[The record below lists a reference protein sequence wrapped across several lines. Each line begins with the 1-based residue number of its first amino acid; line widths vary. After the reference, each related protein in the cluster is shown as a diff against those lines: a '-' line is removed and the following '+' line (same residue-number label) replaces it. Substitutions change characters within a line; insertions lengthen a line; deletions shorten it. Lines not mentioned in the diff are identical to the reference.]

1 MNPFDAFLN
10 DTLEK
15 DFPQEAEAQIQ
26 AWQESIQD
34 NLMILGYPTAPYWKG
49 VTLVA
54 VTKHADIYAIQ
65 GAVRCGLLAMGE
77 NKAVEALAK
86 RNTLPKDVNEAI
98 EWHFI
103 GHIQRNKLNKIVGFY
118 DVIHSVHSLEL
129 AEAIAEKARALNIEQ
144 SILVQVNTSGEAS
157 KQGVDP
163 ENLLHLVEKILALS
177 PAVKVVGLMTMA
189 PNTEDFETIDSCF
202 KELKRLKETLETG
215 LGIEVPQL
223 SMGMSNDYSQ
233 ALANGATIV
242 RIGTKL
248 FA

>member
-1 MNPFDAFLN
+1 
-10 DTLEK
+10 
-15 DFPQEAEAQIQ
+15 
-26 AWQESIQD
+26 
-34 NLMILGYPTAPYWKG
+34 
-49 VTLVA
+49 
-54 VTKHADIYAIQ
+54 
-65 GAVRCGLLAMGE
+65 MGE

-118 DVIHSVHSLEL
+118 DVIHSVDSLEL

>member
-1 MNPFDAFLN
+1 MTFTDE
-10 DTLEK
+10 TSS
-15 DFPQEAEAQIQ
+15 PQEAEAQIQ
-26 AWQESIQD
+26 AWQERIQE
-34 NLMILGYPTAPYWKG
+34 NLMVLGYPTAPYWKG

-54 VTKHADIYAIQ
+54 VTKHADSYAIE
-65 GAVRCGLLAMGE
+65 GALRCGLLAMGE

-86 RNTLPKDVNEAI
+86 RNTLPKEVNEAI

-118 DVIHSVHSLEL
+118 DLIHSVDSLEL
-129 AEAIAEKARALNIEQ
+129 AESIAEKARALNIEQ

-163 ENLLHLVEKILALS
+163 ENLLHLVEKLLTLS
-177 PAVKVVGLMTMA
+177 PAIKVVGLMTMA
-189 PNTEDFETIDSCF
+189 PNTEDFETIDRCF
-202 KELKRLKETLETG
+202 KGLKRLKETLETS
-215 LGIEVPQL
+215 LSIEVPQL